1 MVSGDS
7 AANAPKIQVKP
18 EFHLKPGK
26 VKSSCTLPPAASA
39 LAVAAALSLI
49 Y

>member
-7 AANAPKIQVKP
+7 AANAPKIQVK
-18 EFHLKPGK
+18 FHLKPGK